1 LIIFPEEAE
10 MVHVPECHTGRVY
23 LLKFKSSSQKLFFW
37 MQNASDVKD
46 KENVERVNKL
56 INDPQAAIAEQS
68 GRSGRSVG
76 DDDDSTADVL
86 SLLGS
91 SGQGRVN
98 LYM

>member
-1 LIIFPEEAE
+1 

-56 INDPQAAIAEQS
+56 INDPQAAVAEQS